1 MKVLIGTLNPGKI
14 EACKIAF
21 SKYFD
26 NVEVEGVKVSSDVP
40 DQPLNKEVFQ
50 GAKNRV
56 KNLIKYAKE
65 NKIEADFYAASEAGI
80 TNLLTDEWI
89 DINTVAIERKDG
101 VKSVGVSQGFMIPD
115 RYIDEVKEKEL
126 GGLMDRLFS
135 GKDLGKTKG
144 GISSLTKGE
153 ATRVD
158 IVKEAFIMALTTYIN
173 DDLWM

>member
-1 MKVLIGTLNPGKI
+1 MKILMGTMNPGKI
-14 EACKIAF
+14 EACRKAF

-40 DQPLNKEVFQ
+40 DQPVNKEVFQ

-56 KNLIKYAKE
+56 NNLIKYAKE
-65 NKIEADFYAASEAGI
+65 NNIEADFYAASEAGI
-80 TNLLTDEWI
+80 TDLLTDEWI
-89 DINTVAIERKDG
+89 DVNTFAIERKDG

-126 GGLMDRLFS
+126 GHLMDRLLS

-144 GISSLTKGE
+144 GINSLTKGE
-153 ATRVD
+153 VSRID
-158 IVKEAFIMALTTYIN
+158 IVDQAFTMALITYIN
-173 DDLWM
+173 DDMWM